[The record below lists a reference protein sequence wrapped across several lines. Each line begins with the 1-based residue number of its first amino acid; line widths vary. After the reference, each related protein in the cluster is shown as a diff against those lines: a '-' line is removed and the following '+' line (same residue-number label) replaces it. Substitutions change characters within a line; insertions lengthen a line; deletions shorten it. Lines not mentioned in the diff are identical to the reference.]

1 MRKQINCIWML
12 LAVTLLLSGC
22 MKSVDQL
29 YRLPKRSDEFTELQ
43 AAIDEAMV
51 GLSYCAPRSGENQ
64 QAVQMADLDGDG
76 ADEYLVYA
84 KSESQSVL
92 NVLIFRQSKGGY
104 DLAREIQCKGTSFD
118 MVEYAQLDDRAGDE
132 LILGSQLSE
141 KIQRN
146 AEIYTFTDELDM
158 DLLLSTRYAE
168 YLVLDLDQDQIQEVF
183 FLKPAEKETDP
194 GNVELYRMESGT
206 LIRSNAVALSAP
218 VENLKRVITGNIH
231 GGIPA
236 VFAATTAND
245 TALITDVYILK
256 DDRLCNVTLS
266 GDFGT
271 SIRTLRS
278 QYIYAEDIDSDGVIE
293 LPYLLPMMPMDNMV
307 TGGKQELIR
316 WYAVKA
322 NGDEVIKNYT
332 FHNFTDSWYLQLDE
346 NWAQRLTVVADT
358 GAYEFYIWDEE
369 FVSAKKVL
377 TIYEKAGTA
386 RNVDEPDPMEL
397 LLHESN
403 SLRLTAR
410 LEDVSESFGIT
421 ETTLKENFHMIR
433 QNWKT
438 GET

>member
-1 MRKQINCIWML
+1 MRKRINCIWLL
-12 LAVTLLLSGC
+12 LAATLLLTSC
-22 MKSVDQL
+22 MKPVDQL

-51 GLSYCAPRSGENQ
+51 GLSYSAPRSGENQ

-76 ADEYLVYA
+76 AAEYLVYA

-92 NVLIFRQSKGGY
+92 SVLVFAQSEGGY
-104 DLAREIQCKGTSFD
+104 DLAQEIQCKGTSFD

-141 KIQRN
+141 KVQRN
-146 AEIYTFTDELDM
+146 AEIYTFTDKLDM
-158 DLLLSTRYAE
+158 DLLLSARYAE
-168 YLVLDLDQDQIQEVF
+168 FLVLDLDRDQIQEVF
-183 FLKPAEKETDP
+183 FLKPATKETDP
-194 GNVELYRMESGT
+194 GNVELYRMLSGS
-206 LIRSNAVALSAP
+206 LIRSNSVALSAP
-218 VENLKRVITGNIH
+218 VDNLKRVITGNIH
-231 GGIPA
+231 SGIPA

-256 DDRLCNVTLS
+256 GDKLCNVTLS
-266 GDFGT
+266 GESGT

-278 QYIYAEDIDSDGVIE
+278 QYIYAEDIDGDGVIE
-293 LPYLLPMMPMDNMV
+293 LPYLLPMMPMDNVV

-322 NGDEVIKNYT
+322 NGDEVIKTYT
-332 FHNFTDSWYLQLDE
+332 YHNFTDSWYLQLDE
-346 NWAQRLTVVADT
+346 DWAQRLTVVSDT

-369 FVSAKKVL
+369 FASAKKVL
-377 TIYEKAGTA
+377 TIYEKAGTT
-386 RNVDEPDPMEL
+386 RSVDEPDSMEI

-410 LEDVSESFGIT
+410 LEDASESFGIT
-421 ETTLKENFHMIR
+421 ETALKENFHMIR

>member
-1 MRKQINCIWML
+1 MRKRFNCICLL
-12 LAVTLLLSGC
+12 LAVALLLTGC

-29 YRLPKRSDEFTELQ
+29 YRLPKRSEEFTELQ
-43 AAIDEAMV
+43 SAIDEAMI

-76 ADEYLVYA
+76 AVEYLVYA

-92 NVLIFRQSKGGY
+92 SVLIFAQSKGEY
-104 DLAREIQCKGTSFD
+104 DLVREIQCQGASFD
-118 MVEYAQLDDRAGDE
+118 MVEYAQLDDRPGDE

-146 AEIYTFTDELDM
+146 AEIFTFTDTLDM
-158 DLLLSTRYAE
+158 DLLLSARYAE
-168 YLVLDLDQDQIQEVF
+168 FLVLDLDQDQIQEVF
-183 FLKPAEKETDP
+183 FLKPATKETDP
-194 GNVELYRMESGT
+194 GNVELYRMESGA
-206 LIRSNAVALSAP
+206 LVCSNSVALSAP

-231 GGIPA
+231 GGKPA

-256 DDRLCNVTLS
+256 GNKLSNVTLS
-266 GDFGT
+266 GDSGT

-278 QYIYAEDIDSDGVIE
+278 QYIYAEDIDADGVIE

-322 NGDEVIKNYT
+322 NGDEVVKNYT
-332 FHNFTDSWYLQLDE
+332 FHNFTDSWYLELDE
-346 NWAQRLTVVADT
+346 TWAQRLTVVSNT
-358 GAYEFYIWDEE
+358 GAYEFYVWDEE
-369 FVSAKKVL
+369 FVSAEKVL
-377 TIYEKAGTA
+377 TIYEKAGSM
-386 RNVDEPDPMEL
+386 RSVDELDTMEI

-403 SLRLTAR
+403 NLRLTAR
-410 LEDVSESFGIT
+410 LEDGSENFGIT